1 MGAQHEEVIA
11 LKTPDQMTAQDYRT
25 LGFRCGLEI
34 HQQLRTAKKL
44 FCHCPN
50 TTYSNTFDAE
60 LLRHMRP
67 TLSEL
72 GEYDGTALME
82 FKTRKEIIYRI
93 ARETVCTYE
102 MDDTP
107 PFMINDEAVDIG
119 LEITLL
125 LGCKLVSEVHIAR
138 KQYLDGSI
146 PAGFQRT
153 TILGVD
159 GSIPFEDRRIGI
171 RQLGLEEDACRE
183 VSDVGHRRTYLTDR
197 LSIPLVEM
205 VTEPE
210 MLTPTEAAGVAQVLR
225 GLARS
230 TGKVRTGHGA
240 AREDVNVSIRGGERV
255 EIKGVPRIPLIPALT
270 HYEAMRQKA
279 LLDIRDVLAGRGVT
293 AADIPDESFD
303 VTGIVKR
310 THFGPMRQ
318 SVDLGNPV
326 RAVCLPGFKGILN
339 TETGPNNVFARE
351 FEGRVKVIACL
362 DGVPNLLYHDAPE
375 LSLSSRLW
383 DRVRHAV
390 SAGPADAVVL
400 VWGPERDLFTA
411 ASEIQIRAR
420 EATIG
425 VPNETRRSMDD
436 GSTVFERILPGPDRM
451 YPDTD
456 HPPVAIADARVDR
469 IREGL
474 QPLPWDRVR
483 GYVKRGVP
491 EHLGCLLLRSPRRS
505 VFEQILAL
513 DGGSPVVV
521 AVVIGQLLKGLE
533 RNRIPVDRIPDDR
546 LVELF
551 ALHAAGRFTREAF
564 PDILT
569 RMAAAPDEAPE
580 AVVDAL
586 LPPPPDPEAV
596 TRHVRDALADGAWRR
611 DGVRPR
617 EFLLAMARAMDGLR
631 GVVPGRKVADLVY
644 AVIAEGGVA

>member
-1 MGAQHEEVIA
+1 M
-11 LKTPDQMTAQDYRT
+11 KTPVQMTAQDYRA

-34 HQQLRTAKKL
+34 HQQLRTRKKL

-50 TTYSNTFDAE
+50 TTYANTFDAE

-82 FKTRKEIIYRI
+82 FKTHKEIIYRI
-93 ARETVCTYE
+93 ARDTVCTYE

-107 PFMINDEAVDIG
+107 PFMINDEALDIG

-159 GSIPFEDRRIGI
+159 GAVPFEGRSIRI

-183 VSDVGHRRTYLTDR
+183 VSDVRHRRTYLTDR

-210 MLTPTEAAGVAQVLR
+210 MLNPTEAAGVAQVLR

-240 AREDVNVSIRGGERV
+240 ARQDVNVSIRGGARA

-270 HYEAMRQKA
+270 HYEALRQKA
-279 LLDIRDVLAGRGVT
+279 LLEIREVLLGRGVS
-293 AADIPDESFD
+293 AASISDESFD

-310 THFGPMRQ
+310 THFGPIRQ

-362 DGVPNLLYHDAPE
+362 DALPNLLYNDALE
-375 LSLSSRLW
+375 LSLSGRLW

-390 SAGPADAVVL
+390 SAGPSDAVVL
-400 VWGPERDLFTA
+400 VWGPERDLYTA
-411 ASEIQIRAR
+411 ASELQIRAR

-425 VPNETRRSMDD
+425 VPNETRRALAD

-456 HPPVAIADARVDR
+456 HPPVAIADARVEN
-469 IREGL
+469 IRAGL
-474 QPLPWDRVR
+474 QPLPWERLAAYAAQ
-483 GYVKRGVP
+483 GLP
-491 EHLGCLLLRSPRRS
+491 EHLGCLMLRSPRRQ
-505 VFEQILAL
+505 VFEEVLAL
-513 DGGSPVVV
+513 SGCPSVVV
-521 AVVIGQLLKGLE
+521 AVVLGQLLKGLK
-533 RNRIPVDRIPDDR
+533 RARIPVDAIPDAHLEVLFR
-546 LVELF
+546 LF
-551 ALHAAGRFTREAF
+551 SAGRFTREAF
-564 PDILT
+564 PEILT
-569 RMAAAPDEAPE
+569 RMAAAPDAAPG
-580 AVVDAL
+580 AVIDAL
-586 LPPPPDPEAV
+586 LPQPPPPETVPAL
-596 TRHVRDALADGAWRR
+596 VRDALADGTWRR
-611 DGVRPR
+611 DGAPAR
-617 EFLLAMARAMDGLR
+617 EFLLAMAAAMDRLR
-631 GVVPGRKVADLVY
+631 GLVPGRTVAALVR
-644 AVIAEGGVA
+644 ATISEGGAA

>member
-1 MGAQHEEVIA
+1 M
-11 LKTPDQMTAQDYRT
+11 TPQDYRS

-34 HQQLRTAKKL
+34 HQQLRTRKKL

-93 ARETVCTYE
+93 ARDTVCTYE

-107 PFMINDEAVDIG
+107 PFMVNDEAVDIG
-119 LEITLL
+119 LEITML

-159 GSIPFEDRRIGI
+159 GSIPFDGRQIGI

-183 VSDVGHRRTYLTDR
+183 VSDVGHLRTYLTDR

-210 MLTPTEAAGVAQVLR
+210 MLNPTEAAGVAQVLR

-230 TGKVRTGHGA
+230 TDKVRTGHGA
-240 AREDVNVSIRGGERV
+240 GRQDVNVSIRGGERV

-279 LLDIRDVLAGRGVT
+279 LLEIREVLTRRGIN
-293 AADIPDESFD
+293 AESISDESFD

-310 THFGPMRQ
+310 THFGPIRQ
-318 SVDLGNPV
+318 SVDSGNPV
-326 RAVCLPGFKGILN
+326 RAVCLRGFRGILN

-362 DGVPNLLYHDAPE
+362 DALPNLVYNDAPE
-375 LSLSSRLW
+375 LDLSLRLW
-383 DRVRHAV
+383 DRVRLAV
-390 SAGPADAVVL
+390 GAERDDAVVL
-400 VWGPERDLFTA
+400 VWGPERDVFTA
-411 ASEIQIRAR
+411 AAEIQIRAR
-420 EATIG
+420 EATVG
-425 VPNETRRSMDD
+425 VPNETRRSLPD

-469 IREGL
+469 IRDAL
-474 QPLPWDRVR
+474 QPLPWDRVK
-483 GYVKRGVP
+483 GYLEQGVP
-491 EHLGCLLLRSPRRS
+491 EHLGCLMLRSSRRQ
-505 VFEQILAL
+505 VFEEIIAR
-513 DGGSPVVV
+513 DDASPVVA
-521 AVVIGQLLKGLE
+521 AVVLGQLLKGL
-533 RNRIPVDRIPDDR
+533 RRAHVPVEGIPDAR
-546 LVELF
+546 LLELF
-551 ALHAAGRFTREAF
+551 ALLGEGRFTREAF

-569 RMAAAPDEAPE
+569 RMASTPDAPVAPLIDEMLPQPPTLEAATAQ
-580 AVVDAL
+580 
-586 LPPPPDPEAV
+586 
-596 TRHVRDALADGAWRR
+596 VRDALADGAWRR
-611 DGVRPR
+611 PGHPAR
-617 EFLLAMARAMDGLR
+617 EFLLAMAAAMAGLR
-631 GVVPGRKVADLVY
+631 GVTPGSKVAELVRNE
-644 AVIAEGGVA
+644 ISEGGAS

>member
-1 MGAQHEEVIA
+1 M
-11 LKTPDQMTAQDYRT
+11 KTPEQMTAEDYRA

-50 TTYSNTFDAE
+50 TTYSNVFDAE

-93 ARETVCTYE
+93 ARDTVCTYE

-107 PFMINDEAVDIG
+107 PFMINDDAVDIG

-159 GSIPFEDRRIGI
+159 GSIPFQDRRIGI

-279 LLDIRDVLAGRGVT
+279 LLEIRDLLASRRIA
-293 AADIPDESFD
+293 AADITDESFD

-310 THFGPMRQ
+310 THFGPLRQ
-318 SVDLGNPV
+318 SVDLGHPV

-339 TETGPNNVFARE
+339 IETGPNNVFARE

-362 DGVPNLLYHDAPE
+362 DSVPNLLYHDAPE
-375 LSLSSRLW
+375 LSLSNRLW

-390 SAGPADAVVL
+390 SASPEDAVLL
-400 VWGPERDLFTA
+400 VWGPERDLHTA

-425 VPNETRRSMDD
+425 VPNETRRSLAD

-474 QPLPWDRVR
+474 QPLPWDRLR
-483 GYVKRGVP
+483 EYVQKGVP
-491 EHLGCLLLRSPRRS
+491 EHLGRLLLRSPRRS
-505 VFEQILAL
+505 LFERLLAA
-513 DGGSPVVV
+513 DDASPIVL
-521 AVVIGQLLKGLE
+521 AVVLGQVLKGLQ
-533 RNRIPVDRIPDDR
+533 RAHVRVDTIPDDR
-546 LVELF
+546 LAALF
-551 ALHAAGRFTREAF
+551 GIHATGRFTREAF

-569 RMAAAPDEAPE
+569 RLAASPDEPLTALI
-580 AVVDAL
+580 DAL
-586 LPPPPDPEAV
+586 LPQPPPPEAV
-596 TRHVRDALADGAWRR
+596 ATQVRDSLADGAWRR
-611 DGVRPR
+611 DGVGPR
-617 EFLLAMARAMDGLR
+617 EFLLAMGTAMTGLR
-631 GVVPGRKVADLVY
+631 GVVPGRTVAELVRN
-644 AVIAEGGVA
+644 VISAGGAA